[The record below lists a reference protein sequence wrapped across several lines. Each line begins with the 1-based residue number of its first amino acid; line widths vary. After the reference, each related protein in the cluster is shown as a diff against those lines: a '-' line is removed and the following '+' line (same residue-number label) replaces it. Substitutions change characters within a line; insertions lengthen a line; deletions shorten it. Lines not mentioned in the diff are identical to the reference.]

1 MVDDSEVMQRST
13 RLLLGAIFLAVAS
26 TVASAIPA
34 DASEAPGEVAAAAA
48 IPRDHDAEQY
58 LFDQLNEA
66 RVANGHIA
74 LVRDPTLDQI
84 AIEWTDTMLP
94 TGTIS
99 HRPDLSTQVR
109 TRITTQWR
117 RVGENV
123 GWGPSAQWLHTGF
136 WNSAPHRANMLGDYN
151 RVGIGARVEADGDVW
166 VTVNFLKGPYLAPS
180 PPPAPSLELPPVDS
194 WAVTPEGVVTAF
206 GDAPWLGDASELA
219 LTDPIVGI
227 SATPTGNG
235 YWLVGQDGGIFT
247 FGDAVFHGS
256 TGALRLNQPIVAM
269 SSTPT
274 GDGYWLTASDGGIF
288 TFGDADFHG
297 STGALQ
303 LNSPIVAM
311 APTPSG
317 DGYWL
322 TASDGGIF
330 TFGDAAFHG
339 STGALRLVS
348 PVSAMASTPSGNGY
362 WLVAKDGGV
371 FTFGDAV
378 FSGSAAGAGMSGDVI
393 GMARGRA
400 DSEIDYWVYSGTG
413 IARGYGDVDSAPT
426 PVLDPSGRIAG
437 VTVRPTAD

>member
-1 MVDDSEVMQRST
+1 LVDDFGVMQRGS
-13 RLLLGAIFLAVAS
+13 RLLLGAILLAATS
-26 TVASAIPA
+26 SVASAIPA
-34 DASEAPGEVAAAAA
+34 DASEAPGAVAAAEVVA
-48 IPRDHDAEQY
+48 RGHEAEQY
-58 LFDQLNEA
+58 LFDQLNVV
-66 RVANGHIA
+66 RVENGQIA
-74 LVRDPTLDQI
+74 LVRDPLLDQI

-117 RVGENV
+117 RIGENV

-136 WNSAPHRANMLGDYN
+136 WNSAPHKANMLGDYN

-166 VTVNFLKGPYLAPS
+166 VTVNFLKGPYLAPT
-180 PPPAPSLELPPVDS
+180 PPPAPAVQLPAVDS

-206 GDAPWLGDASELA
+206 GAAPWLGDASQFD

-227 SATPTGNG
+227 SATPSGNG
-235 YWLVGQDGGIFT
+235 YWLVARDGGIFT
-247 FGDAVFHGS
+247 FGDAEFHGS
-256 TGALRLNQPIVAM
+256 TGAIHLNQPIVAM

-274 GDGYWLTASDGGIF
+274 GDGYWLTAADGGIF

-303 LNSPIVAM
+303 LNMPIVAM

-317 DGYWL
+317 AGYWL
-322 TASDGGIF
+322 TAADGGIF
-330 TFGDAAFHG
+330 TFGDADFHG

-348 PVSAMASTPSGNGY
+348 PVSAMASTPSGKGY

-393 GMARGRA
+393 GMARGHVG
-400 DSEIDYWVYSGTG
+400 SEIDYWVYSGTG
-413 IARGYGDVDSAPT
+413 VARGYGHIDSAPT
-426 PVLDPSGRIAG
+426 PELDPSGRIAG
-437 VTVRPTAD
+437 VTVRPID